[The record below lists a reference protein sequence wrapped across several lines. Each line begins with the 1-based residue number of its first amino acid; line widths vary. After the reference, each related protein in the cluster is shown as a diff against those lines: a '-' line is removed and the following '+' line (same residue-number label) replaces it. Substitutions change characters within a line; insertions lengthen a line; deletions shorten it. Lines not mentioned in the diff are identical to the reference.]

1 MGIMEKTL
9 CLPWLS
15 ADEVLEVNSLKLC
28 GKSVHDICSTLCQM
42 SGTLTFVIIPAP
54 SPAPATPLAPTEEE
68 CSHPVVSP
76 ELLTVPRPSVV
87 TLLCLLSSTTAP
99 TSHTAPMMISTSP
112 ATS

>member
-1 MGIMEKTL
+1 MEKTL
-9 CLPWLS
+9 CLPWLC

-76 ELLTVPRPSVV
+76 ELLTVPRLSVP
-87 TLLCLLSSTTAP
+87 LLSSTTAP
-99 TSHTAPMMISTSP
+99 TSPTAQMMISTSP

>member
-1 MGIMEKTL
+1 MEKTL

-54 SPAPATPLAPTEEE
+54 ATPLAPTEEE

-76 ELLTVPRPSVV
+76 ELLTVPRPSVII
-87 TLLCLLSSTTAP
+87 LLCLLSSTTAP
-99 TSHTAPMMISTSP
+99 TSPTAQMMISTSP

>member
-42 SGTLTFVIIPAP
+42 SGTLTFVVIPAL
-54 SPAPATPLAPTEEE
+54 SPVSSGPEEE
-68 CSHPVVSP
+68 EASHPVVSD
-76 ELLTVPRPSVV
+76 
-87 TLLCLLSSTTAP
+87 
-99 TSHTAPMMISTSP
+99 
-112 ATS
+112 

>member
-42 SGTLTFVIIPAP
+42 SGTLTFVVIPAL
-54 SPAPATPLAPTEEE
+54 SPVSSGPEEE
-68 CSHPVVSP
+68 EASHPVVSHQQY
-76 ELLTVPRPSVV
+76 L
-87 TLLCLLSSTTAP
+87 
-99 TSHTAPMMISTSP
+99 I
-112 ATS
+112 